1 MDSSSIKKKEDN
13 LDDSKEEE
21 KKNKMRDI
29 DKWAYMLQE
38 AEKEENGIA
47 SEDYLVPS
55 QRIPLDK
62 YRRYTLAQLLQKL
75 RDGVESYEDDFTVK
89 FVDMKTGKSFS
100 NAVFSTRVDP
110 NDDEIQIFFDFK

>member
-1 MDSSSIKKKEDN
+1 
-13 LDDSKEEE
+13 
-21 KKNKMRDI
+21 MRDI

-38 AEKEENGIA
+38 AEKEENSIA
-47 SEDYLVPS
+47 SEDYFVPS

-62 YRRYTLAQLLQKL
+62 YRRYTLAQLLQKI
-75 RDGVESYEDDFTVK
+75 RDGVEPYEDDFTVK